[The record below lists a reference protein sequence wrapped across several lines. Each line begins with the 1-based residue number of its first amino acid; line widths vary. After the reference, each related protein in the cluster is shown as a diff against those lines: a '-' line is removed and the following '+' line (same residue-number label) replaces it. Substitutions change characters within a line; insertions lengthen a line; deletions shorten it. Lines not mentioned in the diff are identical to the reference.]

1 MRKVF
6 SRRTLL
12 RGAGGVA
19 ISLPFLE
26 EMQPRVV
33 RAQTEDEPPMRLITM
48 FFGLGMDRNE
58 GLKQFKGPLEP
69 YSPLVEKMAFFTNLE
84 ANQAHEYGS
93 GEPHFKMGDVIFVG
107 DPQRREYEA
116 SGPSLEQL
124 VKRELYPDGV
134 PTLIGSKSMGMW
146 FRTGSVSQYTRH
158 WNHDGSPG
166 ERPERRPTR
175 IFEQLFGGVM
185 TTIPGTDEPDPQA
198 VIDNHMRRSV
208 LDAVVGEYKHYTGDA
223 SPLGAASKAKL
234 QVHLDNIRN
243 VEQRLAPI
251 EMAIDDAIAQE
262 CGIPDASTIVDPG
275 DGDIPYELAQGG
287 AGGSAPI
294 VAHEDFLA
302 AFEVQGELMALA
314 LRCDVLRFGSMLFV
328 GSGGHVGLRGTY
340 SALGESVNFSAD
352 LPGTSAHDA
361 YFHNNRWDKCRLH
374 AHYCQK
380 ALASALLSMD
390 DPNYLE
396 ANGKTVLDNTLVVIG
411 TDYGGGGTSTGHIPS
426 GLFHGVAGG
435 NGHFRPGFNDA
446 VYNII
451 DLYETILMPYGISTG
466 MGQGRHATYRHTP
479 REISGLLA

>member
-1 MRKVF
+1 MRKIL

-19 ISLPFLE
+19 ISLPFFE
-26 EMQPRVV
+26 EMMPRTV
-33 RAQTEDEPPMRLITM
+33 RAQDGDTPMRLITM

-58 GLKQFKGPLEP
+58 AITEFNGPLEP
-69 YSPLVEKMAFFTNLE
+69 YAPLADKMAFFTNLE
-84 ANQAHEYGS
+84 VKQSHQFGS
-93 GEPHFKMGDVIFVG
+93 GEPHFKVGDVIFVG

-124 VKRELYPDGV
+124 VKRELHPDGV

-166 ERPERRPTR
+166 EKPERRPTR
-175 IFEQLFGGVM
+175 IFEQLFGSVVS
-185 TTIPGTDEPDPQA
+185 TAPTPAEPDPIA
-198 VIDNHMRRSV
+198 VRENHMRRSV
-208 LDAVVGEYKHYTGDA
+208 LDSVVGEYKHYTGDA

-234 QVHLDNIRN
+234 EVHLDNIRN
-243 VEQRLAPI
+243 VEKRLAPI
-251 EMAIDDAIAQE
+251 EGAIDDAIAQE
-262 CGIPDASTIVDPG
+262 CNIPDASEIVDPG
-275 DGDIPYELAQGG
+275 TGIPYDLAQGG
-287 AGGSAPI
+287 SGGSAP
-294 VAHEDFLA
+294 VVDHEDFLE
-302 AFEVQGELMALA
+302 AFRIQGELMALA

-340 SALGESVNFSAD
+340 NAIGDSVNFSAD

-361 YFHNNRWDKCRLH
+361 YFHNNRWDKCRMH

-390 DPNYLE
+390 DPTYLE

-411 TDYGGGGTSTGHIPS
+411 TDYGGGGTTTGHIPE
-426 GLFHGVAGG
+426 GIFHGVAGG
-435 NGHFRPGFNDA
+435 NGHFRPGFNDN
-446 VYNII
+446 VI
-451 DLYETILMPYGISTG
+451 DLYETILKPYGLSTG
-466 MGQGRHATYRHTP
+466 MGAGRHKTYRHTP
-479 REISGLLA
+479 QEITSLLA

>member
-1 MRKVF
+1 MRRIL

-19 ISLPFLE
+19 ISLPFFE
-26 EMQPRVV
+26 EMLPRVA
-33 RAQTEDEPPMRLITM
+33 RAQEEAPPIRLITM
-48 FFGLGMDRNE
+48 FFGLGVERSEAIKEFN
-58 GLKQFKGPLEP
+58 GPLEP
-69 YSPLVEKMAFFTNLE
+69 YAPLADKMAIFTNLE
-84 ANQAHEYGS
+84 VNQSHDFGS
-93 GEPHFKMGDVIFVG
+93 GEPHFKVGDVVFVG
-107 DPQRREYEA
+107 DPQKREYEA

-124 VKRELYPDGV
+124 VKRELHPDGV

-185 TTIPGTDEPDPQA
+185 TTDPGSGEPDQQA
-198 VIDNHMRRSV
+198 ILDNHMRRSV
-208 LDAVVGEYKHYTGDA
+208 LDAVVGEYKHFTGAA

-234 QVHLDNIRN
+234 EVHLDNIRN

-251 EMAIDDAIAQE
+251 EVAVDDAIAQE

-275 DGDIPYELAQGG
+275 TDIPYELEQGG

-294 VAHEDFLA
+294 IPHEDFLA
-302 AFEVQGELMALA
+302 AFELQGELMALA

-340 SALGESVNFSAD
+340 SALGDSVDFTAD
-352 LPGTSAHDA
+352 LQGTSPHDA

-374 AHYCQK
+374 AHYCQT

-390 DPNYLE
+390 DPTYLE
-396 ANGKTVLDNTLVVIG
+396 SNGKTVLDNTLVVVG
-411 TDYGGGGTSTGHIPS
+411 TDYGGGGTTTGHIPS
-426 GLFHGVAGG
+426 GIFHAIAGG
-435 NGHFRPGFNDA
+435 NGHFRPGFNDS
-446 VYNII
+446 VYNVI
-451 DLYETILMPYGISTG
+451 DLYDTILKPYGISSG
-466 MGQGRHATYRHTP
+466 MGQGRHATYRYTP
-479 REISGLLA
+479 KEITGLLV

>member
-1 MRKVF
+1 MRNVF

-19 ISLPFLE
+19 ISLPFFE
-26 EMQPRVV
+26 EMRPRVV

-58 GLKQFKGPLEP
+58 AVKQFNGPLEP
-69 YSPLVEKMAFFTNLE
+69 YAPLAEKMAFFTNLE
-84 ANQAHEYGS
+84 ANQAHEFGS

-124 VKRELYPDGV
+124 VKRELHPDGV

-185 TTIPGTDEPDPQA
+185 TTDPGTGEPDPQA
-198 VIDNHMRRSV
+198 IIDNHMRRSV
-208 LDAVVGEYKHYTGDA
+208 LDAVVGEYKHYTGAA

-234 QVHLDNIRN
+234 EVHLDNIRN

-275 DGDIPYELAQGG
+275 TDIPYELAQGG
-287 AGGSAPI
+287 SGGSAPI

-426 GLFHGVAGG
+426 GLFHAIAGG
-435 NGHFRPGFNDA
+435 NGHFRPGFNDD

-451 DLYETILMPYGISTG
+451 DLYETILMPYGLSTG